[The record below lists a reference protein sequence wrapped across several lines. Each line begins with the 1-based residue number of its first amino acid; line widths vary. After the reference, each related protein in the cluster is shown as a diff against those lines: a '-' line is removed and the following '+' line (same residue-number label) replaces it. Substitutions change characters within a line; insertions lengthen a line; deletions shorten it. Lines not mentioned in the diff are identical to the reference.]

1 MANGKAHI
9 FEAQNNYNY
18 GNTFEAGNKAPII
31 ADRIWDTK
39 EDALGFVNDPE
50 SMAVPGLVLS
60 VISDNDNNGVYWV
73 KRAAGCNGA
82 ITGEL
87 QKLGEGGGGG
97 GGGIDSIDF
106 SLDSDQIIN
115 NVKYAIALT
124 INGDKDGITADALK
138 SSLGLNDLAYK
149 QMSDVLSEFS
159 AGDGLSYSNGKFS
172 LESLHASG
180 STHTKITYDKYGR
193 VTSGAALVADDIPSL
208 TISKISDLSTEL
220 KKYVLVSDYEDDIND
235 ATNGL
240 AAKVA
245 RLEQMF
251 TFNKEQGYIET
262 KYNFYSTKQ
271 IAGGGRP
278 GAITNLVNVVPN
290 YSEGTLVAT
299 INGTKIYA
307 PTSGGGVRVEPAYST
322 GDRVATI
329 NGVDIYVPKSSGG
342 DSELWYKV
350 GDSAVIDN
358 AVILN
363 NTLTVEDG
371 AYLKSFVQI
380 LDVVEIYGDF
390 YIEGGAEFYLGD
402 VFIENNLV
410 VDCDVVVGG
419 RLDIKDL
426 SIDDERGWEGS
437 VLMCDSDGYPYWADL
452 PAGSSITL
460 ATLATTYASG
470 NLSAAITFAGNDS
483 YGIFTATNNYGSI
496 GSSSKRF
503 YCGYINNL
511 YAYSAL
517 YIGGTTSYFSSK
529 TTTIASTST
538 DYQIPSAKSVYTFVN
553 DAIANAGGGSYT
565 LPLASSSERGGI
577 KLGASSSSVIGTSS
591 NLPLLLTI
599 DEKAYV
605 MLTKSSITT
614 ALGYTPAQEGGGGA
628 SANPILTLASINGKT
643 TTVPNG
649 ISSVEVTSAATL
661 NLKGVTPEDTSKT
674 CILQL
679 VKSGSYTVSIPLVST
694 SKVVAVST
702 SGAVATAAVTL
713 STYAGCTIV
722 WNSTNSN
729 WVAYL

>member
-1 MANGKAHI
+1 MAELFPQQNKISFPQSLAATQKFPVIANRI
-9 FEAQNNYNY
+9 FGTLAEAQAYVDKPK
-18 GNTFEAGNKAPII
+18 GSAI
-31 ADRIWDTK
+31 
-39 EDALGFVNDPE
+39 
-50 SMAVPGLVLS
+50 PGIYLS
-60 VISDNDNNGVYWV
+60 VIADGANNGAYWV
-73 KRAAGCNGA
+73 AQAAGYDNATSG
-82 ITGEL
+82 IL
-87 QKLGEGGGGG
+87 QKMGEGGGGTG
-97 GGGIDSIDF
+97 GGGIDSIEF
-106 SLDSDQIIN
+106 SLESN
-115 NVKYAIALT
+115 ATYAVSLT
-124 INGDKDGITADALK
+124 INKVTKNITAATLK
-138 SSLGLNDLAYK
+138 SSLGLKDLAYK

-159 AGDGLSYSNGKFS
+159 AGDGLAYSDGKFS
-172 LESLHASG
+172 LASLHTSG

-193 VTSGAALVADDIPSL
+193 VTSGSALAADDIPSL
-208 TISKISDLSTEL
+208 TISKISDFKPSD
-220 KKYVLVSDYEDDIND
+220 YVLVSDYEADIND

-245 RLEQMF
+245 ALEEMF

-271 IAGGGRP
+271 LAGGGRP

-299 INGTKIYA
+299 INGTEIYA
-307 PTSGGGVRVEPAYST
+307 PTSGGGVSVNPVYTSGNKIAS
-322 GDRVATI
+322 I
-329 NGVDIYVPKSSGG
+329 NGVDIYAPESSGG
-342 DSELWYKV
+342 DSGLWYEV
-350 GDSAVIDN
+350 GDDVVTDN
-358 AVILN
+358 AVIHN

-371 AYLKSFVQI
+371 TYLKSFVQI

-410 VDCDVVVGG
+410 VDGDVFLGG
-419 RLDIKDL
+419 RIDIQDL
-426 SIDDERGWEGS
+426 SIGNERGWEGS
-437 VLMCDSDGYPYWADL
+437 VLMCNADGYPYWADL

-529 TTTIASTST
+529 TTAIASTST

-553 DAIANAGGGSYT
+553 EAIANVGGGSYT

-577 KLGASSSSVIGTSS
+577 KIGASGSSSIGSYVY
-591 NLPLLLTI
+591 LPLILDLN
-599 DEKAYV
+599 EKAYV
-605 MLTKSSITT
+605 SLTKSSITT
-614 ALGYTPAQEGGGGA
+614 ALGYTPSQEGSGGGS

-702 SGAVATAAVTL
+702 SGTVATSAVTL
-713 STYAGCTIV
+713 STYAGCTII

>member
-1 MANGKAHI
+1 MGAVQFNDSTRGYAHTLAPAGK
-9 FEAQNNYNY
+9 F
-18 GNTFEAGNKAPII
+18 PIVG
-31 ADRIWDTK
+31 DRIFNTLQAAQDYVDGNGASKT
-39 EDALGFVNDPE
+39 AI
-50 SMAVPGLVLS
+50 PGIYLS
-60 VISDNDNNGVYWV
+60 VIDDGDNNGAYWV
-73 KRAAGCNGA
+73 AQAAGYNGA
-82 ITGEL
+82 TSGLL
-87 QKLGEGGGGG
+87 QKMGEGGGGTG
-97 GGGIDSIDF
+97 GGGIDSIEF
-106 SLDSDQIIN
+106 SLESN
-115 NVKYAIALT
+115 ATYAVSLT
-124 INGDKDGITADALK
+124 INKVTKNITAATLK
-138 SSLGLNDLAYK
+138 SSLGLKELAYK
-149 QMSDVLSEFS
+149 QMSDVLGAFS
-159 AGDGLSYSNGKFS
+159 QGEGLAYSNGKFS
-172 LESLHASG
+172 LASLHTSG

-193 VTSGAALVADDIPSL
+193 VTSGSALAADDIPSL

-220 KKYVLVSDYEDDIND
+220 QKYVLVSDYEADIND

-245 RLEQMF
+245 ALEEMF

-271 IAGGGRP
+271 LAGGGRP

-299 INGTKIYA
+299 INGTEIYA
-307 PTSGGGVRVEPAYST
+307 PTSGGGVSVNPVYTSGNKIAS
-322 GDRVATI
+322 I
-329 NGVDIYVPKSSGG
+329 NGVDIYAPESSGG
-342 DSELWYKV
+342 GSGLWYDYG
-350 GDSAVIDN
+350 GDVTTDN
-358 AVILN
+358 PTTIN
-363 NTLTVEDG
+363 GTLTVNNYVQTYDLDVFGWLCVEDG
-371 AYLKSFVQI
+371 AEVYEDLT
-380 LDVVEIYGDF
+380 IYGTF
-390 YIEGGAEFYLGD
+390 NVFEYGAYIENDLTVDGD
-402 VFIENNLV
+402 VFF
-410 VDCDVVVGG
+410 GG
-419 RLDIKDL
+419 RLDIQDL
-426 SIDDERGWEGS
+426 SICNERGWEGS

-452 PAGSSITL
+452 PAGSSISL

-529 TTTIASTST
+529 TTAIASTST

-553 DAIANAGGGSYT
+553 EAIANVGGGSYT

-577 KLGASSSSVIGTSS
+577 KIGASGSSSIGSYVY
-591 NLPLLLTI
+591 LPLILDLN
-599 DEKAYV
+599 EKAYV
-605 MLTKSSITT
+605 SLTKSSITT
-614 ALGYTPAQEGGGGA
+614 ALGYTPSQEGSGGGS

-679 VKSGSYTVSIPLVST
+679 VKSGSYALSIPLVST

-713 STYAGCTIV
+713 STYAGCTII